1 MSIVIIHVIERLYTM
16 KSLVSIFFLTLWS
29 LSSIECKSFN
39 MKSISQFMKPIF
51 KSTLATSLIATSL
64 AINPIISHAA
74 VGEGMSLFILIY
86 IHALI

>member
-1 MSIVIIHVIERLYTM
+1 
-16 KSLVSIFFLTLWS
+16 
-29 LSSIECKSFN
+29 